1 MLSLDACCSIRYWYI
16 ITWLLPSA
24 WEVTRSDER
33 WEYFYR
39 NIATGIGIL
48 YIHNNFDL
56 SMGGE
61 K

>member
-1 MLSLDACCSIRYWYI
+1 M
-16 ITWLLPSA
+16 SA

-33 WEYFYR
+33 CECFYR
-39 NIATGIGIL
+39 NIATGIGKL

-56 SMGGE
+56 SMGGV